1 MDQRTIDF
9 IRCLRAAGVRIS
21 LAESQ
26 DALRAVEAMGIH
38 ERGIFSA
45 TLHTTLIKDN
55 RDTDAFDYFFPR
67 FFDQNEPPMIDMQQ
81 ELSPEQ
87 QEQLQQALQS
97 LMGDENALRQL
108 LEQLLQ
114 GQHFSDDQ
122 LQNMAQQSGMQNAD
136 NINQEGWF
144 ARRLQRQA
152 GLDQLR
158 DLIEQLMEEL
168 REMGMSDDARQ
179 EIREMLAANAEALAE
194 QLENFA
200 GMSIAENMA
209 DQEPQPPQDVD
220 DLDFQHLTRDEAD
233 AVRDEIRRL
242 AARLRSRASL
252 RQKRAKEGTLDPKR
266 IIRHNL
272 RYGGTPIELK
282 HRKRHKKPKLVVI
295 CDLSGSMRYMSEFA
309 LTLTYMLH
317 DVIAKT
323 RSFIFI
329 DNMVEV
335 THHFQAQR
343 PEIAVETVLRENPR
357 GYYSTDLGHS
367 LRTFDEKFLDAV
379 DSRTNILV
387 VGDGRNNYND
397 PRVDLAEHLQRRA
410 RRLLWFCP
418 EPEFQWG
425 TGDSDLHLYA
435 PKSDGVYLVRNLREL
450 GQAVDEILAD
460 G

>member
-9 IRCLRAAGVRIS
+9 IRCLRAAGLRIS

-26 DALRAVEAMGIH
+26 DALNALNAMGIH
-38 ERGIFSA
+38 ERDLFSA
-45 TLHTTLIKDN
+45 TLHSTLIKDN
-55 RDTDAFDYFFPR
+55 RDTEAFDYFFPR
-67 FFDQNEPPMIDMQQ
+67 FFSENKPPMTDMTQ

-87 QEQLQQALQS
+87 QQQLQDALQT

-108 LEQLLQ
+108 LEQMMQ
-114 GQHFSDDQ
+114 GQNFSDEQ
-122 LQNMAQQSGMQNAD
+122 LQQMAQQSGMQDLD
-136 NINQEGWF
+136 NIRQEGWF

-152 GLDQLR
+152 GLDQVR
-158 DLIEQLMEEL
+158 DFIEALMEQL
-168 REMGMSDDARQ
+168 REMGMSDEARQ
-179 EIREMLAANAEALAE
+179 EIREMLEGNAEALAE

-200 GMSIAENMA
+200 GTSIAQNMA
-209 DQEPQPPQDVD
+209 DREPQPPQEVD

-242 AARLRSRASL
+242 AARLRSRAAL
-252 RQKRAKEGTLDPKR
+252 RQKRAKDGTLDPKR

-282 HRKRHKKPKLVVI
+282 QRNRHKKPKLVVI

-329 DNMVEV
+329 DDMVEV

-379 DSRTNILV
+379 DSRTTVLV

-397 PRVDLAEHLQRRA
+397 PRLDLIEMMQRRG

-418 EPEFQWG
+418 EPEYQWG
-425 TGDSDLHLYA
+425 TIDSDFHLYA

-450 GQAVDEILAD
+450 GHAVDDILAD